1 MSIMTNKASK
11 RVLAGLIAAA
21 SLAVGGV
28 ATANAA
34 EPTNVELTGKETIT
48 LTATRS
54 GAFTGKADSIK
65 AIELGKYI
73 SAQSTDGGKHVSAI
87 GVETTEAYKAAI
99 TEALKAAGVKD
110 ADINANNPLD
120 DLLELAG
127 DNGKEKPAYSSA
139 IRKAATSLGAN
150 ATIKAAA
157 GVKGAAS
164 NSGEGKTDD
173 VFTFSNLEAGYYLV
187 VDSTNA
193 EGSTAAIP
201 MLVGTKAGGLDFADN
216 PLGSVV
222 YKSIS
227 DNPEGNGDGNEN
239 VKPPVKS
246 TNNAGTAQHKVGDYV
261 EYTVTATVPNTTGY
275 TGYRLQLSDTL
286 GAGLDYVNDAKHPTT
301 VKIGD
306 KTLDAKYVKFTQDQA
321 NARHLTW
328 DFGLD
333 STVDG
338 KTVRNILEG
347 DAATVFTPG
356 STVTVTYSAQI
367 NSNAVADADS
377 AKNSVEMNFSNNPN
391 LWADQFG
398 NKEGENPDGPGPV
411 EVLLG
416 EGQVKATQ
424 NDKKTGLK
432 GVKFEVSQ
440 FAKGGE
446 FKALAFV
453 ANADGSYTLADAD
466 DQNTVTELT
475 TPESGLIVLKG
486 ISGDYQVR
494 QTAAADGW
502 SSTYLADFVFN
513 AAATKDAKTN
523 TLNADKTLNKNG
535 LAFQIDNATI
545 GFMSVKNKTQLPNT
559 GSEMGAILMTVS
571 LLAVAGGVALAFK
584 ARKQQA
590 QA

>member
-1 MSIMTNKASK
+1 MSTTNTK

-21 SLAVGGV
+21 SLAMGV
-28 ATANAA
+28 TATANAA
-34 EPTNVELTGKETIT
+34 EPTNVALTAKESIT

-54 GAFTGKADSIK
+54 GAFTGKTDTLK

-73 SAQSTDGGKHVSAI
+73 AAQSTDGGKHVSAI
-87 GVETTEAYKAAI
+87 GVETAEAYKAAI
-99 TEALKAAGVKD
+99 TDALKAAGVKD

-120 DLLELAG
+120 DLLELTG

-157 GVKGAAS
+157 GVKGVAS
-164 NSGEGKTDD
+164 NSAEGKTDD

-187 VDSTNA
+187 VDSTATEN
-193 EGSTAAIP
+193 STAAIP
-201 MLVGTKAGGLDFADN
+201 MLVGTKAGGLSFADN
-216 PLGSVV
+216 PLGTVV
-222 YKSIS
+222 YKSIT

-261 EYTVTATVPNTTGY
+261 EYTIQATVPNTTGY

-301 VKIGD
+301 ITVGGKN
-306 KTLDAKYVKFTQDQA
+306 LDAKYVKFTQDTV

-333 STVDG
+333 TALEG

-347 DAATVFTPG
+347 DAAAVFTPG
-356 STVTVTYSAQI
+356 SEVVVKYTAQI

-377 AKNSVEMNFSNNPN
+377 AKNSVEMNYSNNPN
-391 LWADQFG
+391 LWSDQFG

-416 EGQVKATQ
+416 AGQVKATQ

-432 GVKFEVSQ
+432 GVKFQVGQ
-440 FAKGGE
+440 YVKGGA

-466 DQNTVTELT
+466 DTGTVTELT
-475 TPESGLIVLKG
+475 TPDSGLVVLKG
-486 ISGDYQVR
+486 ISGDYQVK
-494 QTAAADGW
+494 QTAAAEGW
-502 SSTYLADFVFN
+502 SDTYLADFVFN

-523 TLNADKTLNKNG
+523 TLNADQALNKNG

-545 GFMSVKNKTQLPNT
+545 GFMSVKNKTQLPKT
-559 GSEMGAILMTVS
+559 GSEMGAILMTVT
-571 LLAVAGGVALAFK
+571 LLAAAGGVALAFK